1 MSDFPHLNK
10 GIVAVEHRWKI
21 LQANYFEASSLCPAA
36 TDLET
41 HFQAYADHYELHK
54 YIKYETSITKIE
66 RDDAQ
71 DKWKL
76 HIKGPD
82 GENVLS
88 FDKLVAANGLQNKA
102 VFPATPGIENYSGL
116 TMHSQEFK
124 DR

>member
-1 MSDFPHLNK
+1 MS
-10 GIVAVEHRWKI
+10 
-21 LQANYFEASSLCPAA
+21 QANYLKASSICPAA

-41 HFQAYADHYELHK
+41 HFRAYADHYGLHN

-66 RDDAQ
+66 RDDVQ
-71 DKWKL
+71 NRWKL

-82 GENVLS
+82 GEKVVS

-102 VFPATPGIENYSGL
+102 VFPATPGIEGYSGV

-124 DR
+124 DK